1 MVRRAVEPPLLRRG
15 ERAPASGRP
24 FALGERGRVIVLLLA
39 VAIAAWFVL
48 GIPLSGL
55 VPQAGGVKIVRAFFG
70 RALHPAFT
78 YEDAVPEGTPS
89 VLATAFAGARRTIVF
104 ATAGMSLALV
114 IGIVLGFLASS
125 AWWSGEIS
133 GGGTPLARTL
143 RRFVWPSVWATTRV
157 IIVVMRSVHEL
168 LWAVLFLAAFGLNTF
183 GAVIA
188 IAIPFGGTLAKIFS
202 EMIDEAPR
210 DSANA
215 LRGIG
220 APAGTVF
227 FFGLLPRALPDM
239 CAYSFY
245 RYECAIR
252 SSAVL
257 GFFGFPTLGY
267 SIFQSFENLHFGEVW
282 TYLYTLM
289 ILVIAVEL
297 WSAALRTRFVA

>member
-1 MVRRAVEPPLLRRG
+1 VRTTLDKDV
-15 ERAPASGRP
+15 SRP
-24 FALGERGRVIVLLLA
+24 FALGERGRVIVMLGCAAL
-39 VAIAAWFVL
+39 AAWLVL

-55 VPQAGGVKIVRAFFG
+55 MPHAGGVRIVRAFFG
-70 RALHPAFT
+70 SALHPALAH
-78 YEDAVPEGTPS
+78 EDAVPEGTPS
-89 VLATAFAGARRTIVF
+89 ILSSALAGARRTVVF

-114 IGIVLGFLASS
+114 LGIVLGFLASS
-125 AWWSGEIS
+125 AWWSGEPA
-133 GGGTPLARTL
+133 GGATPLSRAL
-143 RRFVWPSVWATTRV
+143 RRFVWPGVWLATRV
-157 IIVVMRSVHEL
+157 LIVMMRSVHEL

-183 GAVIA
+183 GAVVA

-210 DSANA
+210 DSADA

-239 CAYSFY
+239 CAYAFY
-245 RYECAIR
+245 RYECAVR

-267 SIFQSFENLHFGEVW
+267 FIAQSFENLHYGEVW
-282 TYLYTLM
+282 TYLYALM
-289 ILVIAVEL
+289 LLVVAVEL
-297 WSAALRTRFVA
+297 WSSALRTRFVAA